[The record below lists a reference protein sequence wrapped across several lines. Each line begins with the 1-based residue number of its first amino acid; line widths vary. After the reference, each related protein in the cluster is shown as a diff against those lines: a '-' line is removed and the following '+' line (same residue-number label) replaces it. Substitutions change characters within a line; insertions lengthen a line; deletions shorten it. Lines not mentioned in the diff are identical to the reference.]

1 MKRRSAIAVAGAV
14 TGVLIA
20 GSVASVAV
28 INAASSST
36 AAQDVP
42 IVAASAA
49 VPESAPVIVPE
60 AGAESAPLPEIVI
73 PEPVISSSEPTS
85 GEPSGKAATPTAGD
99 SASVTELAVQTITAQ
114 AARQAATAATP
125 GSVLDTSRVQRAGYD
140 AYAVQIERADGS
152 IVTGYVEATSG
163 VVFDWVVDQK
173 APTPKATYEDYED
186 EDDHDEEH
194 DEDDDEEYDEDH
206 DGDHDEDGDDD

>member
-1 MKRRSAIAVAGAV
+1 MKRRSAVAVAGAV

-36 AAQDVP
+36 ATQDVP
-42 IVAASAA
+42 IVAASVAA
-49 VPESAPVIVPE
+49 PESAPVIVPE
-60 AGAESAPLPEIVI
+60 AGAELAPLPKIVI

-85 GEPSGKAATPTAGD
+85 NAVTPTAGD
-99 SASVTELAVQTITAQ
+99 SPSVAEPAVQTITAR

-173 APTPKATYEDYED
+173 APTPKATYEDYDDED

-194 DEDDDEEYDEDH
+194 DEEHDE
-206 DGDHDEDGDDD
+206 DHDEDGDDD

>member
-1 MKRRSAIAVAGAV
+1 MQRRSAIAVAGAV

-42 IVAASAA
+42 IVAASVA
-49 VPESAPVIVPE
+49 VPEFAPVIVPE
-60 AGAESAPLPEIVI
+60 AGAESAQLPEIVI
-73 PEPVISSSEPTS
+73 PETVISSGRPASER
-85 GEPSGKAATPTAGD
+85 PSSSAANVTVGD
-99 SASVTELAVQTITAQ
+99 STSVAGTAVQTITAR

-152 IVTGYVEATSG
+152 VVTGYVEATSG
-163 VVFDWVVDQK
+163 VVFDWVVDKK
-173 APTPKATYEDYED
+173 APTPKATYQEYED
-186 EDDHDEEH
+186 DDDHDDDHDEEH
-194 DEDDDEEYDEDH
+194 DED
-206 DGDHDEDGDDD
+206 GDDD